1 MNKKI
6 KFLMFLLVMGLSLPT
21 YAFKFSPLG
30 FDKSLTEGGIQEFKL
45 ENTSKEII
53 RYKIEAKDTGKSTD
67 ISHLVTIYPKVIT
80 VEPLSEASFKVY
92 VEESDYPPGEYSFIL
107 GIKPI
112 KMPKIEKAGKGK
124 TKPSLAMKTALDLEV
139 FAYAGEIKDEFEIK
153 NSQFYSVNGEKFWKA
168 KIINNTGRGYELATG
183 FTDKNDMIIDLHNE
197 GRLFNGNEAT
207 VNVKIPKGAKY
218 IIFWD
223 HNNLQSVCQ
232 KIKIK

>member
-1 MNKKI
+1 MNIKKGI
-6 KFLMFLLVMGLSLPT
+6 FSLLVLLSLPAH
-21 YAFKFSPLG
+21 AFKFSPLG
-30 FDKSLTEGGIQEFKL
+30 FDKSLTEGGMQEFRI

-53 RYKIEAKDTGKSTD
+53 RYKIEAKDTGKPTD

-80 VEPLSEASFKVY
+80 VEPLSEATFKVY
-92 VEESDYPPGEYSFIL
+92 VEETEYPAGEYSFIL

-112 KMPKIEKAGKGK
+112 KMPKVEKAGAGR

-139 FAYAGEIKDEFEIK
+139 FTYAGEIKNEFDIK
-153 NSQFYSVNGEKFWKA
+153 NSQFYSVNGEKHWRA

-197 GRLFNGNEAT
+197 GRLFNGNEASID
-207 VNVKIPKGAKY
+207 VKIPKGAKY

-223 HNNLQSVCQ
+223 HNNIKPVCQ